1 MFFDGRE
8 TKRRF
13 VVMDASL
20 LASDSLLAREATGNI
35 GEVKYASRG
44 TVLARPHRRRDW
56 QIAGAR

>member
-1 MFFDGRE
+1 MFLDGRE

-35 GEVKYASRG
+35 GEVKYA
-44 TVLARPHRRRDW
+44 
-56 QIAGAR
+56 